1 MSRTSAVPA
10 ARNRQTGPHHF
21 SKLFTSEG
29 MTSMTANLKPT
40 MRLLALAS
48 TLLVLPPAAHATAA
62 VSLTAAEALG
72 TAGGPGT
79 NVMNGNANGGDF
91 FRSNSVGADSAF
103 FHTYGTSGGVNYFG
117 ARVSGTGTFFGKTSA
132 TYTDSITNNT
142 GVAQMVVFSFHV
154 DNGNIGMS
162 GTGDGYADLLLS
174 LKFGS
179 DVVAR
184 DHGRITYSSSVAS
197 CDNNVGGQDVGVLA
211 SYLSCDSSHSATGNA
226 NSYSASQLLGV
237 GATLNITYDI
247 VAEVSGTLSGTTTE
261 FCSHGGRNEPGVNK
275 ADPVGG
281 VPDVAVAEFPQ
292 PSGCTNFNG
301 IARSGD
307 PAGFNPFEPGSFGLT
322 SSAAVPEPGG
332 LALVALAL
340 GGLVTVGR
348 RRKAG

>member
-1 MSRTSAVPA
+1 
-10 ARNRQTGPHHF
+10 
-21 SKLFTSEG
+21 
-29 MTSMTANLKPT
+29 MTANLKPT

-48 TLLVLPPAAHATAA
+48 ALMVLPIGAQATAA

-72 TAGGPGT
+72 SAVGPGA
-79 NVMNGNANGGDF
+79 NVMDGNANGGDF
-91 FRSNSVGADSAF
+91 FRNNISGADSTF
-103 FHTYGTSGGVNYFG
+103 FHTYGNSGGVNYFG

-142 GVAQMVVFSFHV
+142 GVAQMVVFSFNV
-154 DNGNIGMS
+154 DNGNIGLS
-162 GTGDGYADLLLS
+162 GSGDGYADLLLS
-174 LKFGS
+174 LRFGS

-197 CDNNVGGQDVGVLA
+197 CDSNVGAQDVGVLA
-211 SYLSCDSSHSATGNA
+211 SYLSCDVGGVGANSATGNA
-226 NSYSASQLLGV
+226 GSYSASRLLGV
-237 GATLNITYDI
+237 GATLNVTYDI

-261 FCSHGGRNEPGVNK
+261 FCSHGGRGNGVAPN
-275 ADPVGG
+275 AVLEGR
-281 VPDVAVAEFPQ
+281 VPDIAFVEFPR

-307 PAGFNPFEPGSFGLT
+307 PAGFNPFAPGRFGLT
-322 SSAAVPEPGG
+322 SSAAVPEPGA

-340 GGLVTVGR
+340 GGLATVGR

>member
-1 MSRTSAVPA
+1 
-10 ARNRQTGPHHF
+10 
-21 SKLFTSEG
+21 
-29 MTSMTANLKPT
+29 MTANLKPT

-48 TLLVLPPAAHATAA
+48 ALLVLPIGAQATAA

-72 TAGGPGT
+72 SAAGPGT
-79 NVMNGNANGGDF
+79 NVMDANANGGDF
-91 FRSNSVGADSAF
+91 FRNSSVGANSTF

-142 GVAQMVVFSFHV
+142 GVAQMVVFSFNV
-154 DNGNIGMS
+154 DNGNIGLS
-162 GTGDGYADLLLS
+162 GAGDGYADLLLS

-197 CDNNVGGQDVGVLA
+197 CDSNVGAQDVGVLA
-211 SYLSCDSSHSATGNA
+211 SYLSCDVGGVGANSATGNA
-226 NSYSASQLLGV
+226 GSYSASRLLGA
-237 GATLNITYDI
+237 GATLNVTYDI

-261 FCSHGGRNEPGVNK
+261 FCSHGGRGNIGAPNAVLEGRGLN
-275 ADPVGG
+275 
-281 VPDVAVAEFPQ
+281 VAVAEFPR
-292 PSGCTNFNG
+292 PSGCTFFNG

-307 PAGFNPFEPGSFGLT
+307 PAGFNPFAPGHFGLT
-322 SSAAVPEPGG
+322 SPTAVPEPGA

-340 GGLVTVGR
+340 GGLATVGR